1 MQQLK
6 NIIMKRIL
14 VTGALGQIGS
24 ELTVSLRNKYGNKN
38 VIASDI
44 HEANEKTKAEGPC
57 EIVDVLDKKAIERVV
72 DQYKI
77 DTIYH
82 LGAIL
87 SAVGEKNPQVAYQ
100 INMNGFFNILEVA
113 RERKLERVMVPS
125 SISAF
130 GPDSPK
136 ENTPNDTI
144 LRPNTM
150 YGVTKVAGE
159 LLGNYYV
166 KRFGLDVR
174 GVRFPGII
182 SYKTLPGG
190 GTTDYA
196 VEIFYEAIKNK
207 KYTSFL
213 SEDSRLPM
221 MFISDAIKALMDLSE
236 APFDA
241 LKHHCDYNIAAVS
254 FTPKE
259 LVTAIQKRIPE
270 FTCEYKPDYRQEI
283 ADSWPASLDD
293 TCARKEWGWSHEY
306 GMEKMVDLMLEKIQE
321 KLS

>member
-1 MQQLK
+1 
-6 NIIMKRIL
+6 MKRIL

-24 ELTVSLRNKYGNKN
+24 ELTVSLRKKYGNEN
-38 VIASDI
+38 VVASDVN
-44 HEANEKTKAEGPC
+44 EANEETKAIGPC
-57 EIVDVLDKKAIERVV
+57 EIVDVLDRKAIERVV

-87 SAVGEKNPQVAYQ
+87 SAVGEKNPQLAYQ

-125 SISAF
+125 SIAAF

-213 SEDSRLPM
+213 NEDSKLPM
-221 MFISDAIKALMDLSE
+221 MFMSDAIKALMDLAE
-236 APFDA
+236 APFDS
-241 LKHHCDYNIAAVS
+241 LKHHCDYNVAAVS

-259 LVTAIQKRIPE
+259 LVSAIQKRIPE
-270 FTCEYKPDYRQEI
+270 FTCEYKSDYRQEI

-293 TCARKEWGWSHEY
+293 TCARKEWGWSNEY
-306 GMEKMVDLMLEKIQE
+306 GMDEMVDLMLEKIQE

>member
-1 MQQLK
+1 
-6 NIIMKRIL
+6 
-14 VTGALGQIGS
+14 
-24 ELTVSLRNKYGNKN
+24 ENK
-38 VIASDI
+38 
-44 HEANEKTKAEGPC
+44 KAGPC
-57 EIVDVLDKKAIERVV
+57 EKLDVLDKAALETMVEK
-72 DQYKI
+72 YSI

-87 SAVGEKNPQVAYQ
+87 SAVGEKKPQLAYDV
-100 INMNGFFNILEVA
+100 NMNGLFNVLEIG
-113 RERKLERVMVPS
+113 REKKLERIMVPS
-125 SISAF
+125 SIAAF

-136 ENTPNDTI
+136 NNTPNDTI
-144 LRPNTM
+144 QRPTSM

-174 GVRFPGII
+174 GVRYPGII

-196 VEIFYEAIKNK
+196 IDIFYEAIKNK

-213 SEDSRLPM
+213 DKDSRLPM
-221 MFISDAIKALMDLSE
+221 MFMSDAIKSIMDLAE
-236 APFDA
+236 APFEN
-241 LKHHCDYNIAAVS
+241 LKHHADYNVAAVS
-254 FTPKE
+254 FTPAE
-259 LVTAIQKRIPE
+259 LAEAIKKRIPE
-270 FTCEYKPDYRQEI
+270 FEIDYKPDYRQEI

-293 TCARKEWGWSHEY
+293 SCAREEWGWSHEY
-306 GMEKMVDLMLEKIQE
+306 GLEEMVDVMLEKINE

>member
-1 MQQLK
+1 
-6 NIIMKRIL
+6 MKKIL

-24 ELTVSLRNKYGNKN
+24 ELTDSLREKYGKNNVVATDIQEPCDENK
-38 VIASDI
+38 
-44 HEANEKTKAEGPC
+44 KAGPC
-57 EIVDVLDKKAIERVV
+57 EKLDVLDKAALETMVEK
-72 DQYKI
+72 YSI

-87 SAVGEKNPQVAYQ
+87 SAVGEKKPQLAYDV
-100 INMNGFFNILEVA
+100 NMNGLFNVLEIG
-113 RERKLERVMVPS
+113 REKKLERIMVPS
-125 SISAF
+125 SIAAF

-136 ENTPNDTI
+136 NNTPNDTI
-144 LRPNTM
+144 QRPTSM

-174 GVRFPGII
+174 GVRYPGII

-196 VEIFYEAIKNK
+196 IDIFYEAIKNK

-213 SEDSRLPM
+213 DKDSRLPM
-221 MFISDAIKALMDLSE
+221 MFMSDAIKSIMDLAE
-236 APFDA
+236 APFEN
-241 LKHHCDYNIAAVS
+241 LKHHADYNVAAVS
-254 FTPKE
+254 FTPAE
-259 LVTAIQKRIPE
+259 LAEAIKKRIPE
-270 FTCEYKPDYRQEI
+270 FEIDYKPDYRQEI

-293 TCARKEWGWSHEY
+293 SCAREEWGWSHEY
-306 GMEKMVDLMLEKIQE
+306 GLEEMVDVMLEKINE

>member
-1 MQQLK
+1 
-6 NIIMKRIL
+6 MKRIL

-24 ELTVSLRNKYGNKN
+24 ELTVSLRNKYGNEN
-38 VIASDI
+38 VVASDI
-44 HEANEKTKAEGPC
+44 HEANEETKAAGPC
-57 EIVDVLDKKAIERVV
+57 EIVDVLDRKAIERVV

-87 SAVGEKNPQVAYQ
+87 SAVGEKNPQLAYQ

-125 SISAF
+125 SIAAF

-166 KRFGLDVR
+166 KRYGLDVR
-174 GVRFPGII
+174 GVRYPGII

-213 SEDSRLPM
+213 NEDSKLPM
-221 MFISDAIKALMDLSE
+221 MFMSDAIKALMDLAE
-236 APFDA
+236 APFDT
-241 LKHHCDYNIAAVS
+241 LKHHCDYNVAAVS

-259 LVTAIQKRIPE
+259 LVAAIQKRIPE
-270 FTCEYKPDYRQEI
+270 FTCEYKSDYRQEI

-293 TCARKEWGWSHEY
+293 ACARKEWGWSHEY
-306 GMEKMVDLMLEKIQE
+306 GMDKMVDLMLEKIQE

>member
-1 MQQLK
+1 
-6 NIIMKRIL
+6 MKRIL

-24 ELTVSLRNKYGNKN
+24 ELTDALREKYGKEN
-38 VIASDI
+38 VVATDVQ
-44 HEANEKTKAEGPC
+44 EPCEEVKAAGPC
-57 EIVDVLDKKAIERVV
+57 EIVDVLDKNAIDAVV
-72 DQYKI
+72 EKYQI
-77 DTIYH
+77 DTVYH

-87 SAVGEKNPQVAYQ
+87 SAVGEKNPQLAYQ
-100 INMNGFFNILEVA
+100 VNMNGLFNVLEVA

-125 SISAF
+125 SIAAF

-136 ENTPNDTI
+136 DNTPNDTI
-144 LRPNTM
+144 QRPTSM

-166 KRFGLDVR
+166 KRFGVDVR
-174 GVRFPGII
+174 GVRYPGII

-196 VEIFYEAIKNK
+196 IDIFYEAIKNK

-213 SEDSRLPM
+213 NAGSRLPM
-221 MFISDAIKALMDLSE
+221 MFMSDAIKSIMDLAE
-236 APFDA
+236 APFEN
-241 LKHHCDYNIAAVS
+241 LRHHADYNVAAVS
-254 FTPKE
+254 FTPQE
-259 LVTAIQKRIPE
+259 LADAIKKRIPE
-270 FTCEYKPDYRQEI
+270 FEIAYEPDYRQEI

-293 TCARKEWGWSHEY
+293 SSARQEWGWDHEY
-306 GMEKMVDLMLEKIQE
+306 GLDEMVDIMLEKIQE

>member
-1 MQQLK
+1 
-6 NIIMKRIL
+6 MKRIL

-24 ELTVSLRNKYGNKN
+24 ELTDALRDKYGKDN
-38 VIASDI
+38 VVASDVQ
-44 HEANEKTKAEGPC
+44 EPCAEVRAAGPC
-57 EIVDVLDKKAIERVV
+57 EIIDVLDKNALEAVV
-72 DQYKI
+72 KKYSI

-87 SAVGEKNPQVAYQ
+87 SAVGEKNPQLAYQ
-100 INMNGFFNILEVA
+100 VNMNGLFNVLEVA
-113 RERKLERVMVPS
+113 REHKLERIMVPS
-125 SISAF
+125 SIAAF

-136 ENTPNDTI
+136 NNTPNDTI
-144 LRPNTM
+144 QRPTSM

-166 KRFGLDVR
+166 KRFGVDVR
-174 GVRFPGII
+174 GVRYPGII

-196 VEIFYEAIKNK
+196 IDIFYEALKNK

-213 SEDSRLPM
+213 GPDSRLPM
-221 MFISDAIKALMDLSE
+221 MFMSDAIKSIMDLAE
-236 APFDA
+236 APFDE
-241 LKHHCDYNIAAVS
+241 LKHHADYNVAAVS
-254 FTPKE
+254 FTPQE
-259 LVTAIQKRIPE
+259 LADAIKKRIPE
-270 FTCEYKPDYRQEI
+270 FEISYEPDYRQEI

-293 TCARKEWGWSHEY
+293 SCARQEWGWSHEY
-306 GMEKMVDLMLEKIQE
+306 GLDEMVDIMLDKIQE

>member
-1 MQQLK
+1 
-6 NIIMKRIL
+6 MKRII

-24 ELTVSLRNKYGNKN
+24 ELIVSLRNKYGNEN

-44 HEANEKTKAEGPC
+44 HEANEEAKAEGPC
-57 EIVDVLDKKAIERVV
+57 EIVDVLDRKAIERVV

-100 INMNGFFNILEVA
+100 INMNGLFNILEVA

-213 SEDSRLPM
+213 NENSRLPM
-221 MFISDAIKALMDLSE
+221 MFISDGIKALMDLAE
-236 APFDA
+236 APFGA

-259 LVTAIQKRIPE
+259 LAAAIQKRIPE
-270 FTCEYKPDYRQEI
+270 FTCEYKSDYRQKI

-306 GMEKMVDLMLEKIQE
+306 GMDKIVDLMLEKIQK

>member
-1 MQQLK
+1 
-6 NIIMKRIL
+6 MKRIL

-24 ELTVSLRNKYGNKN
+24 ELTDALRDKYGKDN
-38 VIASDI
+38 VVASDLQ
-44 HEANEKTKAEGPC
+44 EPCAETKAAGPC
-57 EIVDVLDKKAIERVV
+57 EIIDVLDKNALDAVV
-72 DQYKI
+72 KHYKV

-87 SAVGEKNPQVAYQ
+87 SAVGEKNPQLAYQ
-100 INMNGFFNILEVA
+100 VNMNGLFNVLEVA
-113 RERKLERVMVPS
+113 REQKLERVLVPS
-125 SISAF
+125 SIAAF

-136 ENTPNDTI
+136 NNTPNDTI
-144 LRPNTM
+144 QRPTSM

-166 KRFGLDVR
+166 KRFGVDVR
-174 GVRFPGII
+174 GVRYPGII

-196 VEIFYEAIKNK
+196 IDIFYEALKNK

-213 SEDSRLPM
+213 GPDSRLPM
-221 MFISDAIKALMDLSE
+221 MFMSDAIKSIMDLAE
-236 APFDA
+236 APFES
-241 LKHHCDYNIAAVS
+241 LKHHADYNVAAVS
-254 FTPKE
+254 FTPQE
-259 LVTAIQKRIPE
+259 LADAIKKRIPE
-270 FTCEYKPDYRQEI
+270 FEISYEPDYRQEI

-293 TCARKEWGWSHEY
+293 SCAREEWGWSHEY
-306 GMEKMVDLMLEKIQE
+306 GLEEMVDIMLEKIQE